1 MRMDAIRQ
9 SLILVMLFAGPGA
22 AAVTPRSAAEVM
34 DEAKAQAA
42 ARQKT
47 IFLIFDASW

>member
-1 MRMDAIRQ
+1 MDAIRQ
-9 SLILVMLFAGPGA
+9 SLILVTTLFAGLGVAGVP
-22 AAVTPRSAAEVM
+22 PRSAAEVM

-42 ARQKT
+42 AQQKT